1 MDLKG
6 IAAISGKE
14 GLYKIVKPTR
24 TGMIVESLSES
35 KTRLAVG
42 SGGKVSVLE
51 DISIYTD
58 GERES
63 VPLAEIFGDIY
74 KKFALKIPV
83 TGKSSPE
90 ELKSFL
96 ESILPEYNKDR
107 VYLSDIKKLVLWYDL
122 LSHMNP
128 GLFTEQDKEEQKT
141 ETKTAKNRS
150 DKKKSEPVP
159 MTAEG
164 NEEAP
169 KTAAKTTK
177 KKPKESNS

>member
-42 SGGKVSVLE
+42 ANGKVSVLE

-63 VPLAEIFGDIY
+63 VPLAEIFADIY
-74 KKFALKIPV
+74 KKFALNIPV

-90 ELKSFL
+90 ELKDFL
-96 ESILPEYNKDR
+96 ESVLPEYDRNR
-107 VYLSDIKKLVLWYDL
+107 VYLSDIKKLALWYDL
-122 LSHMNP
+122 LSRTNP
-128 GLFTEQDKEEQKT
+128 ELFAEQDKEEQKT

-150 DKKKSEPVP
+150 DKKKSEPAPV
-159 MTAEG
+159 TAESSE
-164 NEEAP
+164 NAP
-169 KTAAKTTK
+169 KTEAKVTK
-177 KKPKESNS
+177 KKPKEGNS